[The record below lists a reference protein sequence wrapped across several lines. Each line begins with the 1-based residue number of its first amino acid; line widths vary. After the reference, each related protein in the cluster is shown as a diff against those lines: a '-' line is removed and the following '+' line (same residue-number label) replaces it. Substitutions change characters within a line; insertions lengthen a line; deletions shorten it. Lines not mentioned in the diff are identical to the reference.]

1 MLFII
6 IQTMVFV
13 FFIIGES
20 MLKYLVVLAMI
31 CNAAFAGSVK
41 IVLTEENSVVFN
53 QRVGGEYVAKKTLE
67 IMQKSLKASELY
79 LVLDTPGGSVTA
91 GLAFVDAI
99 KSLDIKVHTI
109 TLFAASM
116 GYQFVQEL
124 GTRYITPSGTLMSH
138 RGAVSGISGQVPGEL
153 NSRVN
158 HIQAILNGMSTRAS
172 ARVGMSKKDYEA
184 AIVNELWV
192 YGEEAVSGKHADAL
206 ADVKC
211 SQALMKDTYKE
222 SIITIFGRASLVF
235 SKCPLISTPIDLQ
248 FDKEVKPEH
257 FNKVRESIQSRN
269 KNFKLTF

>member
-1 MLFII
+1 
-6 IQTMVFV
+6 VFV

-158 HIQAILNGMSTRAS
+158 HIQAILNGMSARAS

-222 SIITIFGRASLVF
+222 SIVTIFGRASLVF

>member
-1 MLFII
+1 
-6 IQTMVFV
+6 MVKLLSFLLLLSGTAV
-13 FFIIGES
+13 AG
-20 MLKYLVVLAMI
+20 
-31 CNAAFAGSVK
+31 NAK
-41 IVLTEENSVVFN
+41 ILLTEDNSIVFN
-53 QRVGGEYVAKKTLE
+53 QQVSGEYVAKKTLE

-99 KSLDIKVHTI
+99 KALDIKVHTI

-124 GTRYITPSGTLMSH
+124 GTRYITASGTLMSH

-158 HIQAILNGMSTRAS
+158 HIQAILNGMSARAS
-172 ARVGMSKKDYEA
+172 ARVGMSKKDYDA

-192 YGEEAVSGKHADAL
+192 YGEDAVAGKHADAL

-235 SKCPLISTPIDLQ
+235 SKCPLISTPIELQ

-257 FNKVRESIQSRN
+257 FNKIRESIQSRN